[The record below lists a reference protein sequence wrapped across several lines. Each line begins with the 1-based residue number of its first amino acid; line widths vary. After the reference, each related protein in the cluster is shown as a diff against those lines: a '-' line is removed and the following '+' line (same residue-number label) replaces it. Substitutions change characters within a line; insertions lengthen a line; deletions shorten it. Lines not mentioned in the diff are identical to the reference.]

1 MLESEQRDPR
11 APGDRPMYIYFNYS
25 ESGSLRWYVKVSR
38 KGRRIGISEEY
49 GTPAFDAAYEAA
61 VATLGGVLRMRRVK
75 GAVKPD
81 QPERRYLYVDVSQRG
96 QLRYYVQ
103 LRNKLPKIRIKAE
116 FGTADF
122 DTEVDLAIAAQI
134 ALYGN
139 ESDYINAQKQRNEE
153 RPALPTTPAQPGSLR
168 WYWNGYK
175 HSDHWLGD
183 LSVGQEGLADSTR
196 LQRTGLIE
204 SLLPENG
211 EKPFAVLT
219 RKVIKAEMK
228 ARTPS
233 QAGNLLSALRGMIR
247 WMIDEE
253 HLEDDDDPTIG
264 LKSGKAKAS
273 RESGGF
279 VPWTE
284 DDMALYRTKW
294 PLGTEARLMFDILHY
309 TFLRLGDAHRFG
321 PPHLRQI
328 VSKMAVQIA
337 TEKSR
342 GNTTVTVPVH
352 PEFAESLRAA
362 RAAGIIGAEVFTGK
376 MVKGR
381 VLPMKK
387 KAWAAKF
394 KKYAVLAGVNEPKK
408 SCHGVRKARAEV
420 AAYADCT
427 ESQMMAMFGWTDPKM
442 PAHYIAQANREKLGM
457 TGMDKIVAFDQSQSL
472 DEFTPLSDANSSG
485 TSSANKVVTF
495 RSNFLGKAS

>member
-1 MLESEQRDPR
+1 M
-11 APGDRPMYIYFNYS
+11 
-25 ESGSLRWYVKVSR
+25 
-38 KGRRIGISEEY
+38 
-49 GTPAFDAAYEAA
+49 
-61 VATLGGVLRMRRVK
+61 RMRRVK
-75 GAVKPD
+75 GTVKLD
-81 QPERRYLYVDVSQRG
+81 QPERRYLCVDVSQRG

-103 LRNKLPKIRIKAE
+103 LRNKLPKVRIRAD
-116 FGTADF
+116 FGTAEF
-122 DTEVDLAIAAQI
+122 NTEVDAAIAAQI
-134 ALYGN
+134 ALFGN
-139 ESDYINAQKQRNEE
+139 EGDYINAQKQRNEA
-153 RPALPTTPAQPGSLR
+153 RPALPVTPAQPGTLR

-175 HSDHWLGD
+175 QSDHWLGD
-183 LSVGQEGLADSTR
+183 LSVGHEGLADSTR
-196 LQRTGLIE
+196 VQRTGMIE

-247 WMIDEE
+247 WMIDER
-253 HLEDDDDPTIG
+253 HLDEDDDPTIG
-264 LKSGKAKAS
+264 LRSGKAKAS

-279 VPWTE
+279 VPWTDE
-284 DDMALYRTKW
+284 DMAMYRAKW

-321 PPHLRQI
+321 PPHLRRI
-328 VSKMAVQIA
+328 VRKMAVQIA

-376 MVKGR
+376 TVRGR
-381 VLPMKK
+381 VVPMNK
-387 KAWAAKF
+387 KAWAAKL

-420 AAYADCT
+420 AAYAECT

-442 PAHYIAQANREKLGM
+442 PAHYIAQANREKLGIS
-457 TGMDKIVAFDQSQSL
+457 GMEKIVVFDQRQSL
-472 DEFTPLSDANSSG
+472 DEFLPLPDANSVGTPSG
-485 TSSANKVVTF
+485 NGVVTF
-495 RSNFLGKAS
+495 PGNIRKKV

>member
-1 MLESEQRDPR
+1 MLESEKRDPR
-11 APGDRPMYIYFNYS
+11 TPGDTRMYLYFDYS
-25 ESGSLRWYVKVSR
+25 PLGALRWYVKVSR
-38 KGRRIGISEEY
+38 KGRRIGIREEY
-49 GTPAFDAAYEAA
+49 GTKAFDAAYDAA
-61 VATLGGVLRMRRVK
+61 VTALGRVMRKRRS
-75 GAVKPD
+75 APD
-81 QPERRYLYVDVSQRG
+81 PLVQPERRYVQADRSQRG
-96 QLRYYVQ
+96 QTRYYVQ
-103 LRNKLPKIRIKAE
+103 LRNGLPKIRIKAE
-116 FGTADF
+116 LGTKDF
-122 DTEVDLAIAAQI
+122 DVECDAAIASQI
-134 ALYGN
+134 ALHGDA
-139 ESDYINAQKQRNEE
+139 SDYINAQKQRNEPRGE
-153 RPALPTTPAQPGSLR
+153 LPSEPPTPHTLR
-168 WYWNGYK
+168 WYWTLYK
-175 HSDHWLGD
+175 QCDHWLGD
-183 LSVGQEGLADSTR
+183 LSVGHEGLAESTR
-196 LQRTGLIE
+196 IQRTRLIE

-247 WMIDEE
+247 WMIDEG
-253 HLEDDDDPTIG
+253 HLDEDDDPTIG

-273 RESGGF
+273 RETGGF
-279 VPWTE
+279 LPWSE
-284 DDMALYRTKW
+284 NDMALYRAKW

-321 PPHLRQI
+321 PQHLGQI
-328 VSKMAVQIA
+328 VRKMAVQIA

-352 PEFAESLRAA
+352 PAFAESLRAA
-362 RAAGIIGAEVFTGK
+362 RAAGMIGAEVFTGK
-376 MVKGR
+376 RLKGR
-381 VLPMKK
+381 VLPMNKN
-387 KAWAAKF
+387 AMKF

-457 TGMDKIVAFDQSQSL
+457 TGMDKIIAFDQSQSL
-472 DEFTPLSDANSSG
+472 DDFAPLPDGNCARTPD
-485 TSSANKVVTF
+485 ANKVVTL
-495 RSNFLGKAS
+495 RSNYGKKIP

>member
-1 MLESEQRDPR
+1 MLETEKRDPR
-11 APGDRPMYIYFNYS
+11 APGDRRMYLYFNYS

-38 KGRRIGISEEY
+38 KGRRVGIREEY

-61 VATLGGVLRMRRVK
+61 VAALGGVMRMRRVK
-75 GAVKPD
+75 GTVKPD

-96 QLRYYVQ
+96 QVRYYVQ

-116 FGTADF
+116 RGTVEF
-122 DTEVDLAIAAQI
+122 DAEVGAAIAAQI
-134 ALYGN
+134 ALYGD
-139 ESDYINAQKQRNEE
+139 ESDYINAQKQRNEP
-153 RPALPTTPAQPGSLR
+153 RPALPETPAKPGTLR

-175 HSDHWLGD
+175 QSDHWLGD
-183 LSVGQEGLADSTR
+183 LSVGHEGLAESTR

-204 SLLPENG
+204 SLVPENG

-247 WMIDEE
+247 WMIDEG
-253 HLEDDDDPTIG
+253 HLDEDDDPTTG

-273 RESGGF
+273 RETGGF

-284 DDMALYRTKW
+284 DDMARYRAKW

-328 VSKMAVQIA
+328 VRKMAVQIA

-362 RAAGIIGAEVFTGK
+362 RASGIIGAKVFTGK
-376 MVKGR
+376 VVRGL
-381 VLPMKK
+381 VVPMNK

-442 PAHYIAQANREKLGM
+442 PAHYIAQANRERLGIS
-457 TGMDKIVAFDQSQSL
+457 GMHKIVAFDQSQSPE
-472 DEFTPLSDANSSG
+472 DFMSPPEENSVRTPRGNG
-485 TSSANKVVTF
+485 VVTF
-495 RSNFLGKAS
+495 PGNIRKKA